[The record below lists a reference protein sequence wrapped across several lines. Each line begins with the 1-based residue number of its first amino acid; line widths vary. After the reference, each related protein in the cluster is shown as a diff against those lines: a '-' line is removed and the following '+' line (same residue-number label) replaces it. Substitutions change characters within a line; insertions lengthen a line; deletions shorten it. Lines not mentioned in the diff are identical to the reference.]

1 MFLSGMILTGFE
13 VCGQLGERRQAF
25 AAGAMPVALSILHSL
40 FSAKV
45 EKAIEKRNG
54 DGAK

>member
-1 MFLSGMILTGFE
+1 MILTGFE